1 MKKIIGLII
10 GTTGV
15 FVISLQAISIDNKSA
30 MIGVLAC
37 IGAAFLYAVAGA
49 LVKTIATHVDSKSL
63 AVGNQIF
70 AGLILLPLM
79 FIYPIQ
85 GIVTPKILIILF
97 IFGVF
102 GSGIASLIYFT
113 LIKQVGALKALTVT
127 YLLPIFGLFWGYVIL
142 SEKLTIEFFIGV
154 MLIIVGIILVTKE

>member
-1 MKKIIGLII
+1 
-10 GTTGV
+10 
-15 FVISLQAISIDNKSA
+15 
-30 MIGVLAC
+30 
-37 IGAAFLYAVAGA
+37 
-49 LVKTIATHVDSKSL
+49 
-63 AVGNQIF
+63 
-70 AGLILLPLM
+70 M